1 MLHPLTSWIKDEQA
15 GFRHRRQRDEMR
27 EGDWVQPVMYRL
39 FIECRTRGGEPKKKK
54 RVRAPDART
63 VQVLHI
69 FSQCSFQLP
78 RESATSRPVDLS
90 FCPGSKSEG
99 NLIGFRISV
108 RRINF
113 PCFSQERSS
122 QLAGQ
127 SADHTERRTTRQS
140 FGNSTYTRDSGARA
154 VEDLQV
160 SKKSLWRK
168 IGGCHRERQHFPE
181 WAIRNT
187 FFYSFSQICPD
198 RL

>member
-1 MLHPLTSWIKDEQA
+1 MQD
-15 GFRHRRQRDEMR
+15 
-27 EGDWVQPVMYRL
+27 
-39 FIECRTRGGEPKKKK
+39 RGGEPKKKK
-54 RVRAPDART
+54 RVRAPLQEL
-63 VQVLHI
+63 QVLHI

-140 FGNSTYTRDSGARA
+140 FGNSTCTRDSGVRVRGPSS
-154 VEDLQV
+154 VEEV
-160 SKKSLWRK
+160 PSKKDRGLSS
-168 IGGCHRERQHFPE
+168 RE
-181 WAIRNT
+181 AA
-187 FFYSFSQICPD
+187 FS
-198 RL
+198 